1 MKKLVVLASVALM
14 MFSCSSL
21 KVTSDM
27 DKTVDFTEYKTYEY
41 YGWADHSDK
50 ILTRFNK
57 ERIEK
62 AFGAEFDKR
71 DIKYVESDGDMIV
84 TLHIVTEDKT
94 QITANT
100 TGGGYGGG
108 YGGYYN
114 YGPGYGWG
122 GGYSTTTVNEYDY
135 TVGTLIIS
143 VYDAE
148 KKQLIWEAVGQDE
161 LDDNPKNADERV
173 AKKVSYIMQK
183 YPIDPVK

>member
-1 MKKLVVLASVALM
+1 MRKLILLASVALL

-27 DKTVDFTEYKTYEY
+27 DKTVDFNEYKTYEY

-50 ILTRFNK
+50 ILTRFDK
-57 ERIEK
+57 ERIEN
-62 AFGAEFDKR
+62 AFAAEFDKR
-71 DIKYVESDGDMIV
+71 NIKYVEEGGDMIV
-84 TLHIVTEDKT
+84 TLHIVAEQKT
-94 QITANT
+94 QVTANT

-108 YGGYYN
+108 YGGYYG

-135 TVGTLIIS
+135 VVGTLLIS

-148 KKQLIWEAVGQDE
+148 EKILIWEAVGVDE
-161 LDDNPKNADERV
+161 VDQNPKGADERV
-173 AKKVSYIMQK
+173 AKKVSYIMK
-183 YPIDPVK
+183 EYPVSPVK